1 MSHEDT
7 TTGSSPI
14 VKGLMNNLREI
25 LPEEQQQKLDDYTV
39 QAESTTP
46 KGDLRR
52 ARYCL
57 KWAIQ
62 MAERSEH
69 SHLSKMAILLKEKH
83 KAYQDIWLGA
93 EFGSQVEI
101 GRGQASH
108 VVKGDQKIRPG
119 EEIELLWVQEAT
131 DVAKGAAEKSGWDTV
146 PWEQLLQHVIDI
158 S

>member
-1 MSHEDT
+1 MAHEET
-7 TTGSSPI
+7 ATGSSPI

-25 LPEEQQQKLDDYTV
+25 LPEEQQQKLDEYTP
-39 QAESTTP
+39 QAEATSP
-46 KGDLRR
+46 KGDYRR

-57 KWAIQ
+57 KWAIHT
-62 MAERSEH
+62 AERPEH

-93 EFGSQVEI
+93 EFGSQVES

-108 VVKGDQKIRPG
+108 VVKGDQKIGPG
-119 EEIELLWVQEAT
+119 EEIELLWVEEAT
-131 DVAKGAAEKSGWDTV
+131 DVAKSVAEKSGWEAI
-146 PWEQLLQHVIDI
+146 PWEELLQHIIEI